1 MDRRTMLR
9 AAGSGLAVSLAGCY
23 TGTERD
29 DSTTELSVTEIGVHK
44 AVTYESTMG
53 SGGVL
58 TPADQQFVVAS
69 VHNGDERDAPAF
81 QFETESE
88 SWTPGLPD
96 TRGASTYAVAGREGG
111 AVGSP
116 AAGDRQFLA
125 FTVPSPL
132 SVTEPRIRLTDSGG
146 GEWHLPVAAEDR
158 LAASSPAFELNDVTV
173 PEEVRQGETLPVS
186 LTVENVSETEGRF
199 LAAVYWPTEL
209 IADDDE
215 SRIIERR
222 VAAGERTTAVVEID
236 TEYTTGEDGPMV
248 LVVDGHV
255 AARRSVQV
263 LDAERPD

>member
-9 AAGSGLAVSLAGCY
+9 TAGGSLAVSLAGCL
-23 TGTERD
+23 TRTDRD
-29 DSTTELSVTEIGVHK
+29 DSTAELSVTEIGVYK

-58 TPADQQFVVAS
+58 APEDRQFVVAS
-69 VHNGDERDAPAF
+69 VDNGAERDASAF

-96 TRGASTYAVAGREGG
+96 TRGASTYAVAGRKGG

-116 AAGDRQFLA
+116 TGDERQFLA

-132 SVTEPRIRLTDSGG
+132 SATEPRIRLTDAG
-146 GEWHLPVAAEDR
+146 GEEWPLPESAGDR
-158 LAASSPAFELNDVTV
+158 LAAPSPAFELDDVTV
-173 PEEVRQGETLPVS
+173 PEAVSQGEPLPVS
-186 LTVENVSETEGRF
+186 LTVQNVSETDGRF
-199 LAAVYWPTEL
+199 LAALYWPTEL

-215 SRIIERR
+215 SRIIERQL
-222 VAAGERTTAVVEID
+222 AAGEGTTAAVEID
-236 TEYTTGEDGPMV
+236 TEYTTDEDGPVV

-255 AARRSVQV
+255 AARRSVEV
-263 LDAERPD
+263 VDASRPD